1 MAGAPRRAYSNS
13 SAATG
18 LTFLETAWFSSVMTQ
33 RSIQHPQHAPAHRA
47 AQASA
52 AQAKR
57 IDTTVINVALASLV
71 LVVVVLI
78 TTLTG
83 AG

>member
-1 MAGAPRRAYSNS
+1 
-13 SAATG
+13 
-18 LTFLETAWFSSVMTQ
+18 MTQ
-33 RSIQHPQHAPAHRA
+33 RSIQLPQHAPAHRA
-47 AQASA
+47 ARAHASVA
-52 AQAKR
+52 HAKR

-71 LVVVVLI
+71 LVVVLI

>member
-1 MAGAPRRAYSNS
+1 
-13 SAATG
+13 
-18 LTFLETAWFSSVMTQ
+18 MTQ
-33 RSIQHPQHAPAHRA
+33 RSIQFPQHATAHRA
-47 AQASA
+47 ARAHASV

-57 IDTTVINVALASLV
+57 IDTTIINVALASLV

>member
-1 MAGAPRRAYSNS
+1 
-13 SAATG
+13 
-18 LTFLETAWFSSVMTQ
+18 MTQ
-33 RSIQHPQHAPAHRA
+33 RSIQLPQHATAHRA
-47 AQASA
+47 ARAHA
-52 AQAKR
+52 NVAQAKR
-57 IDTTVINVALASLV
+57 IDITVINVALASLV